1 MVGSLNIYGKMNE
14 QVYKKVG
21 KRYIPIGYS
30 DGWSGF
36 PAEGL
41 WAVYNKPGM
50 SSSSC
55 IVFVGEIKPIDY
67 SLFAS
72 LIANKEEDCLKS
84 LEEVISSSKGYSRVD
99 IVRCIFETILKNN

>member
-1 MVGSLNIYGKMNE
+1 MAGTLNIYGKMKE

-21 KRYIPIGYS
+21 KRYVPIGYS

-41 WAVYNKPGM
+41 WAVYSKPGVN
-50 SSSSC
+50 SSSC
-55 IVFVGEIKPIDY
+55 IAFAGEIKPIDY

-72 LIANKEEDCLKS
+72 LIANKEDDCLRA
-84 LEEVISSSKGYSRVD
+84 LEEVMSSSKGYSRVD
-99 IVRCIFETILKNN
+99 IVKCIFETILK